1 MSTLS
6 YLDSSRD
13 PQSNDTATVQSS
25 FFYASLA
32 IVLTKLENFSDT
44 ASTSWCQHISYV
56 SAQQVLFRICNSGS
70 HYYKNIKILLKIA
83 SERRFLRYYTQHVR
97 VLNFYKNVD
106 WSFAFILK
114 TGERVP

>member
-1 MSTLS
+1 MSTVS
-6 YLDSSRD
+6 YLGSSRD
-13 PQSNDTATVQSS
+13 PQSNDAASVRSS

-32 IVLTKLENFSDT
+32 IVLAKLENFSDI

-83 SERRFLRYYTQHVR
+83 GGRRFLRY
-97 VLNFYKNVD
+97 
-106 WSFAFILK
+106 
-114 TGERVP
+114 

>member
-13 PQSNDTATVQSS
+13 PQSNDAANVQSS

-44 ASTSWCQHISYV
+44 ASTSWCQHTSYV

-70 HYYKNIKILLKIA
+70 HYYKKYKNIIKN
-83 SERRFLRYYTQHVR
+83 SERASFSEVLKKHVI
-97 VLNFYKNVD
+97 VLNFYKNV
-106 WSFAFILK
+106 A
-114 TGERVP
+114 RRA